1 MNEYITRERA
11 LEILNDIGGCGA
23 EPESYTAGWDE
34 AINAAYEAIQSEPAA
49 DVAPVVHGRW
59 IRFKEPDSET
69 GYIHMRCSVCTAYW
83 SDPSHA
89 DHFRYCPSCGAKMDE
104 NEVENLK
111 RCSCG
116 DRYYCPEVEKGENGK
131 WFIRCH
137 MCHRIVWGDT
147 IEEAADKW
155 NRRADTDDP

>member
-1 MNEYITRERA
+1 MSEYIDKSA
-11 LEILNDIGGCGA
+11 LTNKLKSSGAIGDFALYILGNF
-23 EPESYTAGWDE
+23 PT
-34 AINAAYEAIQSEPAA
+34 A
-49 DVAPVVHGRW
+49 DVAPVVH
-59 IRFKEPDSET
+59 
-69 GYIHMRCSVCTAYW
+69 AYW
-83 SDPSHA
+83 KGYHTQDPCCSNCGFSYDREEGEYA
-89 DHFRYCPSCGAKMDE
+89 QTTDYCGNCGAKMDE

>member
-1 MNEYITRERA
+1 MSEYIDRESIRKV
-11 LEILNDIGGCGA
+11 LMDVC
-23 EPESYTAGWDE
+23 SDE
-34 AINAAYEAIQSEPAA
+34 NCPMFIAATIDQVIDYEPAA
-49 DVAPVVHGRW
+49 DVAPVVH
-59 IRFKEPDSET
+59 
-69 GYIHMRCSVCTAYW
+69 AYW
-83 SDPSHA
+83 KGYHTQDPCCSNCGFSYDREQGEDA
-89 DHFRYCPSCGAKMDE
+89 QTTDYCGNCGAKMDE

-155 NRRADTDDP
+155 NRRAE